1 MFSERE
7 SLPKLADICTVA
19 PNKSACLFFSFFG
32 ASQHRCLYLRFL
44 FLLIRHVQC
53 SVPRQL
59 AFGNLCQQLRIS
71 LATAL
76 VINEKRPQQAVQASP
91 AGVTQHKEA
100 QAWPTRQPASK
111 TRRRRSSPGKEM
123 RKRPTKAEA
132 FICVPLKKF
141 VITYR
146 PLKS

>member
-1 MFSERE
+1 MS
-7 SLPKLADICTVA
+7 
-19 PNKSACLFFSFFG
+19 
-32 ASQHRCLYLRFL
+32 FL
-44 FLLIRHVQC
+44 FLFWGKSAQMSLFEIPVSADSPCAVQC
-53 SVPRQL
+53 PEAIGIWQLVPTTSHKFSYRT
-59 AFGNLCQQLRIS
+59 RD
-71 LATAL
+71 
-76 VINEKRPQQAVQASP
+76 KREAPQQAVQASP